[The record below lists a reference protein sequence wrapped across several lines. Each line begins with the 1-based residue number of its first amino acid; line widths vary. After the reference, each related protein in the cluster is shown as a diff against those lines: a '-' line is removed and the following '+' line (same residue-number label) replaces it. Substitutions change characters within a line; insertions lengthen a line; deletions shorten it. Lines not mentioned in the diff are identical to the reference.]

1 MSKEDDKGKQGFKT
15 QLLENQLVA
24 IVKCKRELEEEMGA
38 EYVSGRHWKTH
49 SCSQGHTMWL
59 PRARAA
65 WIQKELVPA
74 SLTPDPSPVPTTHSL
89 NCPCPSCTGLGDS
102 PSLAVQG
109 ACLAMV
115 TGHSSQRKHK
125 TGFGLQLMGKDSADF
140 GPGSSQFLQEAS

>member
-1 MSKEDDKGKQGFKT
+1 MSKEDDEGKQGCKT

-24 IVKCKRELEEEMGA
+24 IVKCKRELEEETGA
-38 EYVSGRHWKTH
+38 EYVSDGHWKTH
-49 SCSQGHTMWL
+49 ICSQGHTMCL

-74 SLTPDPSPVPTTHSL
+74 SPRPDPPPVPTTHSL
-89 NCPCPSCTGLGDS
+89 NCPCPSCAGLRDS

-115 TGHSSQRKHK
+115 TGHSLQRKQK
-125 TGFGLQLMGKDSADF
+125 TGFGLQLTGKDSTNC